1 MYLKK
6 YVILQILPVF
16 HKFQLSKGIDSCQ
29 NGFNEYPNCYFSLT
43 DEMTECIFL
52 EDLNVTQFEMVN
64 FRKETLT
71 YDHMSLMMKTLGKF
85 HAISLALKD
94 QEPEKFCELVNEIKD
109 EDRLESYDETE
120 INAYYEK
127 MLRKLTTC
135 FEVTK
140 NMELLQRFNTA
151 MGEKYSITAHE
162 LVSGASA
169 EPYAVIC
176 HGDAWTANTMF
187 RKDDHGKPIDIKI
200 FDYQFARYASPVTDL
215 VVYLLCCS
223 TKELR
228 DKHYED
234 FLKIYHGSVTEF
246 LKRYEII

>member
-1 MYLKK
+1 M
-6 YVILQILPVF
+6 PFF
-16 HKFQLSKGIDSCQ
+16 HKFQISKGIDPCQ

-43 DEMTECIFL
+43 DAMTECIFL
-52 EDLNVTQFEMVN
+52 EDLNVTQFEMVK
-64 FRKETLT
+64 FREEFLT

-94 QEPEKFCELVNEIKD
+94 QEPKKFFELTNEIKD
-109 EDRLESYDETE
+109 EDRLESFNETE
-120 INAYYEK
+120 INAYYEE
-127 MLRKLTTC
+127 MLRKITIY
-135 FEVTK
+135 FEDTK
-140 NMELLQRFNTA
+140 NMDLLQRFNTA

-162 LVSGASA
+162 LVSGVSA

-187 RKDDHGKPIDIKI
+187 RKDDHGKVIDIKN

-215 VVYLLCCS
+215 VVCLLCCS

-234 FLKIYHGSVTEF
+234 FLNIYHRSVTDF
-246 LKRYEII
+246 LIRYEII